1 MQSLKVHYHFLF
13 VEFVYFRTQPNN
25 QQVIALLLLIPN
37 KSKTE
42 NKIYLQV
49 KPIRPKIIGIKSD
62 KDGLDPA
69 HLREALSQ
77 WQPSDVK
84 NDTNNIPRLLYLI
97 PNGGNPTGAGLTLE
111 RKKEIYEIARLYD
124 LLILEDDPYFYLQ
137 FNDVSCLLIYCVE

>member
-1 MQSLKVHYHFLF
+1 MGV
-13 VEFVYFRTQPNN
+13 
-25 QQVIALLLLIPN
+25 
-37 KSKTE
+37 
-42 NKIYLQV
+42 
-49 KPIRPKIIGIKSD
+49 KSD

-69 HLREALSQ
+69 HLREVLSQ

-84 NDTNNIPRLLYLI
+84 DNSNNIPKLLYLI

-137 FNDVSCLLIYCVE
+137 FNDVRCLLQMHIFSTYVLKMYVEFVSWIYYYYS

>member
-1 MQSLKVHYHFLF
+1 MGV
-13 VEFVYFRTQPNN
+13 
-25 QQVIALLLLIPN
+25 
-37 KSKTE
+37 
-42 NKIYLQV
+42 
-49 KPIRPKIIGIKSD
+49 KSD

-69 HLREALSQ
+69 HLREVLSQ

-84 NDTNNIPRLLYLI
+84 DNSNNIPKLLYLI

-137 FNDVSCLLIYCVE
+137 FNDVSCLLNSGIKCTFLEPLF